1 VFIELIALKEERYR
15 ALGFY
20 RANSRSST
28 NSINSINL
36 ASPMS
41 YIHEA
46 LKKAQQEREALAG
59 KYSGFISARREGK
72 RVLKGRSLWWAF
84 LLVVLVLLAFGFY
97 SWLDSTAPKT
107 TSAAKDPGP
116 HVAST
121 QKAALSAKE
130 LYHRARGLQKS
141 GRSKEARGLYQKA
154 LTLNPKDVLALNNIG
169 VTYIQEGNYQEAL
182 KSFEHA
188 LQLKPEYVDPCY
200 NLACLYAIRGE
211 VRKGLDY
218 LRRAILLDESVREWA
233 RKDRDLQGLRA
244 VPEFEEILRR
254 EDEGH

>member
-1 VFIELIALKEERYR
+1 
-15 ALGFY
+15 
-20 RANSRSST
+20 
-28 NSINSINL
+28 
-36 ASPMS
+36 MS

-46 LKKAQQEREALAG
+46 LKKAQQEREALAA
-59 KYSGFISARREGK
+59 KYSGFISARRVSK
-72 RVLKGRSLWWAF
+72 KALRGRSLWWASLLI
-84 LLVVLVLLAFGFY
+84 LLVLVAFGFY

-141 GRSKEARGLYQKA
+141 GRSKEARRLYQMA
-154 LTLNPKDVLALNNIG
+154 LARNPKDVRAMNNIG

-182 KSFEHA
+182 KSFENA

-200 NLACLYAIRGE
+200 NLACVYAMRGDA
-211 VRKGLDY
+211 RKGLDY
-218 LRRAILLDESVREWA
+218 LRRAVLLDESVREWA
-233 RKDRDLQGLRA
+233 RKDRDLQGLRGM
-244 VPEFEEILRR
+244 PEFEEILRIGKKGI
-254 EDEGH
+254 EGMG